1 MKLQEKYKKEIIP
14 AMKKK
19 FGYKNENQI
28 PKILKVVIN
37 VGFGRHVKEK
47 AYIDSI
53 ASSLARITGQKAILS
68 KAKKSIS
75 AFKLREGTTIGAV
88 VTIRGARMY
97 DFIERLVNI
106 TFPRVRDFRGLNSKI
121 IDRNGNLTIGMK
133 EHMAFP
139 EIGADEME
147 QIHGLE
153 ISIPNTANNKDEGFE
168 LFKLLGFP
176 FRKD

>member
-14 AMKKK
+14 EMKKK

-47 AYIDSI
+47 AFIDSI
-53 ASSLARITGQKAILS
+53 VNCLTRITGQKPILS

-88 VTIRGARMY
+88 VTIRGKRMY
-97 DFIERLVNI
+97 DFIDRLVNI

-121 IDRNGNLTIGMK
+121 IDRNGNLTVGMK

-153 ISIPNTANNKDEGFE
+153 ISIPNTANKRDEGFE
-168 LFKLLGFP
+168 LYKLLGFP

>member
-47 AYIDSI
+47 AFIDSI
-53 ASSLARITGQKAILS
+53 VNSLARITGQKPILS

-88 VTIRGARMY
+88 VTIRGKRMY
-97 DFIERLVNI
+97 DFIDRLVNI
-106 TFPRVRDFRGLNSKI
+106 TFPRVRDFRGLNPKI
-121 IDRNGNLTIGMK
+121 IDRNGNLTVGMK

-153 ISIPNTANNKDEGFE
+153 ISIPNTANTRDEGFE
-168 LFKLLGFP
+168 LYKLLGFP